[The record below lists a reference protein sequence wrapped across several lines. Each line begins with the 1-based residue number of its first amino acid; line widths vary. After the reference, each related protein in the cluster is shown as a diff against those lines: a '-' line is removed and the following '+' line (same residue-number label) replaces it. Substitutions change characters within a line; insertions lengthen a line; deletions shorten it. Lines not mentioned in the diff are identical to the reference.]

1 MATYTIYHNPRCSK
15 SREALALLKK
25 NNLTPEVVEY
35 LKDVPT
41 EEELERL
48 VMKLGI
54 PAVELVRKNEP
65 LFKEKYKGL
74 ELNEHEWIRVM
85 HENPQLI
92 ERPIVVKGHKA
103 VIGRPTENVQE
114 LIDRPVG

>member
-1 MATYTIYHNPRCSK
+1 MSTWTIYHNARCSK
-15 SREALALLKK
+15 SREALALLKE

-54 PAVELVRKNEP
+54 PAEQLVRRNEP

-74 ELNEHEWIRVM
+74 QLNEHEWIRVM

-92 ERPIVVKGHKA
+92 ERPIVVKDHTA
-103 VIGRPTENVQE
+103 VIGRPTENVKD
-114 LIDRPVG
+114 LIDKK

>member
-1 MATYTIYHNPRCSK
+1 MPEYTIYHNTRCSK
-15 SREALALLKK
+15 SRCALDLLKEHGIEPK
-25 NNLTPEVVEY
+25 VVEY
-35 LKDVPT
+35 LKDTPT
-41 EEELERL
+41 EEDLEKL

-54 PAVELVRKNEP
+54 PAEQLVRKSEA

-74 ELNEHEWIRVM
+74 QLNEHEWIRVM

-103 VIGRPTENVQE
+103 VIGRPIENVEE
-114 LIDRPVG
+114 LIDKP